1 MVSEIKINH
10 HFMSLEDL
18 RLQGNS
24 QSGKTIELQDL
35 SHKETQESTQCSK

>member
-24 QSGKTIELQDL
+24 QSGKTIELQD
-35 SHKETQESTQCSK
+35 HKETQESTQCST